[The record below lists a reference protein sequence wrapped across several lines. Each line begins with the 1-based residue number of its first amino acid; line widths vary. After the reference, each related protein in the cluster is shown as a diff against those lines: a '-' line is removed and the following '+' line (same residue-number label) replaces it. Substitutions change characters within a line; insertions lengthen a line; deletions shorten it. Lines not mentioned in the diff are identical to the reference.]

1 MDYELLK
8 KINKGLKKTNIKG
21 KDYVDVATR
30 LQAFRQMYPEG
41 CIETVRNKE
50 TPDDVAEF
58 EAFVRTEDGRLLATG
73 HAREVQSSSMIN
85 KTSFVENAET
95 SAIGRALG
103 HVGIGSTQSIASVEE
118 MVTALDAQEQIRNT
132 NKIID
137 SIIDLANGDRER
149 VDTYVRNL
157 FPGNRLED
165 LDYDTLVRLKADL
178 AKKMVKESPEKL
190 ANFNIQRRAQ

>member
-41 CIETVRNKE
+41 CIETVRKE
-50 TPDDVAEF
+50 NTPDDVAEF

-165 LDYDTLVRLKADL
+165 LDYDTLVRLKADI

-190 ANFNIQRRAQ
+190 ANFNIQRRAN

>member
-41 CIETVRNKE
+41 CIETVRKE
-50 TPDDVAEF
+50 NTPDDVAEF

-165 LDYDTLVRLKADL
+165 LDYDTLVRLKADI
-178 AKKMVKESPEKL
+178 AKKMVKETPEKL

>member
-41 CIETVRNKE
+41 CIETVRKE
-50 TPDDVAEF
+50 NTPDDVAEF

-165 LDYDTLVRLKADL
+165 LDYDTLVRLKADI